1 MLPLVNDAFLTLKP
15 YPPGKP
21 ISETEREL
29 GITGCI
35 KLASNENPLGPSPKA
50 VAAVSDIL
58 KSLHDYPD
66 GGGYYLKDRL
76 AEFVGYGTD
85 HIILG
90 NGTNELIEMLI
101 RTCIRPGENMVYA
114 EQSFIAYKLCGL
126 AANAEIIEVPLKDMR
141 YDLEAMA
148 AAMNDKTKL
157 VFIANPNN
165 PTGTY
170 VSKAEMDAFM
180 KAVPEQ
186 VIVVLDEAYLE
197 YVDAPDYP
205 SALDYLEVR
214 DRVMVTRTFSK
225 CYGLAGLRV
234 GYGVAKPEL
243 IDFLNR
249 GRQPF
254 NCNSLAQAGALAALD
269 DQAHVDA
276 SVELN
281 NSERT
286 RLSAALSERGLGVV
300 PSQANFILVDFKRDG
315 AQVYQDMLQ
324 KGVII
329 RPMGGYGLTTF
340 GRISIGTKPQNDRM
354 LSVLDEVLEA

>member
-126 AANAEIIEVPLKDMR
+126 SANAEIIEVPLKDMR

-148 AAMNDKTKL
+148 AAMNEKTKL

-205 SALDYLEVR
+205 SALDYLEMR

>member
-21 ISETEREL
+21 VSETEREL
-29 GITGCI
+29 GITGCV
-35 KLASNENPLGPSPKA
+35 KLASNENPLGPSLKA
-50 VAAVSDIL
+50 VEAVSNIL

-66 GGGYYLKDRL
+66 GGGYYLKERL
-76 AEFVGYGTD
+76 ASFVGKTTD

-126 AANAEIIEVPLKDMR
+126 SAGVEIIEVPLQEMR
-141 YDLEAMA
+141 YDLPAMA
-148 AAMNDKTKL
+148 AAMNEKTKL

-170 VSKAEMDAFM
+170 VTKAELDAFLD
-180 KAVPEQ
+180 AVPDQ

-205 SALDYLEVR
+205 SALSYLDSRE
-214 DRVMVTRTFSK
+214 RVMVTRTFSK

-234 GYGVAKPEL
+234 GYGVAHPEL

-269 DQAHVDA
+269 DQEHVSN

-281 NSERT
+281 NRERA
-286 RLSAALSERGLGVV
+286 RLSAALTERGLGVV
-300 PSQANFILVDFKRDG
+300 PSQANFFLVDFKRDG
-315 AQVYQDMLQ
+315 VEMYTKMLHQ
-324 KGVII
+324 GVII
-329 RPMGGYGLTTF
+329 RPMGGYGLTSF
-340 GRISIGTKPQNDRM
+340 GRISIGTVEQNDRM
-354 LSVLDEVLEA
+354 LAVLDNVLED

>member
-1 MLPLVNDAFLTLKP
+1 MLW
-15 YPPGKP
+15 
-21 ISETEREL
+21 
-29 GITGCI
+29 
-35 KLASNENPLGPSPKA
+35 
-50 VAAVSDIL
+50 
-58 KSLHDYPD
+58 
-66 GGGYYLKDRL
+66 
-76 AEFVGYGTD
+76 VGW
-85 HIILG
+85 
-90 NGTNELIEMLI
+90 
-101 RTCIRPGENMVYA
+101 
-114 EQSFIAYKLCGL
+114 
-126 AANAEIIEVPLKDMR
+126 
-141 YDLEAMA
+141 
-148 AAMNDKTKL
+148 
-157 VFIANPNN
+157 
-165 PTGTY
+165 
-170 VSKAEMDAFM
+170 
-180 KAVPEQ
+180 
-186 VIVVLDEAYLE
+186 
-197 YVDAPDYP
+197 
-205 SALDYLEVR
+205 
-214 DRVMVTRTFSK
+214 
-225 CYGLAGLRV
+225 LRV

>member
-205 SALDYLEVR
+205 SALDYLEMR

-225 CYGLAGLRV
+225 CYGLAGLAGWLRC
-234 GYGVAKPEL
+234 GE
-243 IDFLNR
+243 
-249 GRQPF
+249 
-254 NCNSLAQAGALAALD
+254 AGA
-269 DQAHVDA
+269 
-276 SVELN
+276 
-281 NSERT
+281 
-286 RLSAALSERGLGVV
+286 
-300 PSQANFILVDFKRDG
+300 
-315 AQVYQDMLQ
+315 
-324 KGVII
+324 
-329 RPMGGYGLTTF
+329 
-340 GRISIGTKPQNDRM
+340 DRFP
-354 LSVLDEVLEA
+354 